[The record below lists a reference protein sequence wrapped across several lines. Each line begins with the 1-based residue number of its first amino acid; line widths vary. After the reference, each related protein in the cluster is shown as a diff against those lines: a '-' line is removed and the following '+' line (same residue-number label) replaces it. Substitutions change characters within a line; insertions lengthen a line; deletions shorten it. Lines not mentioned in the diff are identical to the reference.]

1 MMRIDRVREFLAY
14 LAGMLPSRREDKA
27 VSIEGLEDECVLDAG
42 FEDARAD
49 CTELALMLLQV
60 DGLPMLSDRYGA
72 QAAEQIMLSF
82 TGCAELCLDDPFVL
96 FRLGDAELCC
106 ILPGTSA
113 EVAISVGETIRSR
126 FAAMMTLTRS
136 GPVFATA
143 SIGVVSSRELG
154 FNVDTL
160 RSAARHALETARG
173 QGGNRVAP
181 FAGEASVQG
190 QSAKLGAGAL
200 RPSSLE
206 RAAAFR

>member
-1 MMRIDRVREFLAY
+1 MRIDRMKELLAV
-14 LAGMLPSRREDKA
+14 LASMLPGNREDK
-27 VSIEGLEDECVLDAG
+27 VRIDGLEDECVLDAG
-42 FEDARAD
+42 FDAARAD

-60 DGLPMLSDRYGA
+60 DGLPMLRDRYGA
-72 QAAEQIMLSF
+72 QAADQIMLSF
-82 TGCAELCLDDPFVL
+82 AGCAELCLDDPFVL
-96 FRLGDAELCC
+96 FRQGDAELCC

-113 EVAISVGETIRSR
+113 EVAISVGETIRAR

-160 RSAARHALETARG
+160 RAAARHAIEVAAAK
-173 QGGNRVAP
+173 GGNRVVP
-181 FAGEASVQG
+181 FDGESTTQG
-190 QSAKLGAGAL
+190 QSAKLGAGAF
-200 RPSSLE
+200 RPSSLD